1 MPRFREPSTRE
12 INWVASAVATV
23 ARLLTAL
30 AACKQMQATLCPA
43 WPGPRV
49 PNVQGHTRA
58 RTRRACSEGPEN
70 GRRARVG
77 EGMRAARQ
85 VCTRTAHKTPSKLAQ
100 GRASIHL
107 RARCGDPCAQILPA

>member
-43 WPGPRV
+43 WPGPLV

-70 GRRARVG
+70 ERRARKWGQACV
-77 EGMRAARQ
+77 RRVRYAL
-85 VCTRTAHKTPSKLAQ
+85 VQ
-100 GRASIHL
+100 GRVQDAK
-107 RARCGDPCAQILPA
+107 

>member
-12 INWVASAVATV
+12 FNWVASAVATV
-23 ARLLTAL
+23 ARLLTVL
-30 AACKQMQATLCPA
+30 AACKQ
-43 WPGPRV
+43 
-49 PNVQGHTRA
+49 NVQGHTRA

-85 VCTRTAHKTPSKLAQ
+85 ACTRTAHKTPSKLAQ